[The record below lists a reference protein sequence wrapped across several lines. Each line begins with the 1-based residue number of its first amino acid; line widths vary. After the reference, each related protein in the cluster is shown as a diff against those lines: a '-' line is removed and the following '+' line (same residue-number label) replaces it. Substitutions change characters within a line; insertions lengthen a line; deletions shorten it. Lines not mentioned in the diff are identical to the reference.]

1 MLKHALTILSL
12 TVPLAAA
19 AQTTGTTTTTTTTA
33 PTTATTTTNTTV
45 SMDKLVD
52 KYATLAGS
60 KENAKKLVTGLRDGG
75 DIKIGSET
83 IKTPTDKM
91 GVGNVNIALA
101 LTEAKLD
108 QDGIEKPSAKQLNT
122 ALTEVLKMRA
132 DGMGWGQIAHK
143 MDMKLG
149 DVMRSDRA
157 NRPERVAR
165 AEKVEKHGKPERVE
179 KFERPEKPVR
189 FEKPERPE
197 RPERPGK

>member
-1 MLKHALTILSL
+1 MLKHALTILSI

-19 AQTTGTTTTTTTTA
+19 AQTTGTTTTA
-33 PTTATTTTNTTV
+33 PTTAATTTTNTTA

-60 KENAKKLVTGLRDGG
+60 KENARKLVTGLRDGG

-108 QDGIEKPSAKQLNT
+108 QQGIEKPSAKQLNA

-143 MDMKLG
+143 MDMRLG

-157 NRPERVAR
+157 PERVAKL
-165 AEKVEKHGKPERVE
+165 EKQGRPEMHGKPER
-179 KFERPEKPVR
+179 FEKPER
-189 FEKPERPE
+189 MHKPERPE